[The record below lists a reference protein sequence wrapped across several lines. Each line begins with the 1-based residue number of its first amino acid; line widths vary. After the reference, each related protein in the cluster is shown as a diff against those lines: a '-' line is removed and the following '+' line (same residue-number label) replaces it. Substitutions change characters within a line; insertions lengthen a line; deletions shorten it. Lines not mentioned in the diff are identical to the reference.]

1 MSDGMER
8 VTFTAYVDE
17 SGEIRPEKVNETKGR
32 LQRFVPKKD
41 RRVTV
46 TVGRYVKPKSNPQL
60 ALFHG
65 PILSAWSEFCGYD
78 LYEMKRELKRAFLK
92 PQLAVSRLTGE
103 ETSELPS
110 LADLN
115 VEEMTKFLDVCI
127 REGHQRGIEF
137 AIDPAAS

>member
-1 MSDGMER
+1 MSGMER
-8 VTFTAYVDE
+8 ITFQARIDE
-17 SGEIRPEKVNETKGR
+17 SGNLVSERPNETRGR
-32 LQRFVPKKD
+32 LVRFVPKKD

-65 PILSAWSEFCGYD
+65 PILAAWSEFCGYD
-78 LYEMKRELKRAFLK
+78 LYEMKRELKRAFLA
-92 PQLAVSRLTGE
+92 PQLAVSRLTGVE
-103 ETSELPS
+103 SKELPS
-110 LADLN
+110 LGDLN
-115 VEEMTKFLDVCI
+115 ADEMRTFLDVCI